1 MDKNKTGSTSV
12 LSWNGIIKRINKGS
26 PFEKV
31 MFEQRL
37 KGSESVYEIC
47 VRHTD
52 MQGKYRSIRENG
64 KFKHLG

>member
-1 MDKNKTGSTSV
+1 MPWIKTKQEAHLFYLGI
-12 LSWNGIIKRINKGS
+12 GIIKRINKGS

-37 KGSESVYEIC
+37 KGSESV
-47 VRHTD
+47 RHSD
-52 MQGKYRSIRENG
+52 MQGKFRRIRENG

>member
-1 MDKNKTGSTSV
+1 M

-37 KGSESVYEIC
+37 KGSESM
-47 VRHTD
+47 RHTD
-52 MQGKYRSIRENG
+52 TQGNYRRIRENG
-64 KFKHLG
+64 KLKHLG